1 MEQDIRWKQRFENFN
16 NAFQLL
22 KEVQMLDYSKL
33 SQLEKEGIVQRF
45 EFTLELAWK
54 TLKDKMENDGLILD
68 QISPKSVVREAFANK
83 YIDQADE
90 WFQMISNR
98 NLLSHTYDVS
108 VFEKVVPVIL
118 NEYVSIFE
126 GLINKLK

>member
-22 KEVQMLDYSKL
+22 KEVRELDYAKL

-98 NLLSHTYDVS
+98 NLLSHTYDLS

-118 NEYVSIFE
+118 NEYISIFE